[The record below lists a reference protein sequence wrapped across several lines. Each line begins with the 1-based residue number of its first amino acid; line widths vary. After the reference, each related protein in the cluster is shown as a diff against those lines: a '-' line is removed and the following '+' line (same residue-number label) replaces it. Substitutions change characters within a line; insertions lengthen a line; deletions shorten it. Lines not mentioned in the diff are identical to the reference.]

1 MDVSEP
7 KKKKPGRPKKHKKNE
22 PEQPENYVSSSCQ
35 VLRNH
40 TNAEIHFFSSGRG
53 FYCKICQIKTEI
65 HIRLSRCFTAK
76 GSSTGLSLVGPTKV
90 KACKSFLFTE
100 GSLKLISGCV
110 YPYSQG

>member
-40 TNAEIHFFSSGRG
+40 TKAEI
-53 FYCKICQIKTEI
+53 QQP
-65 HIRLSRCFTAK
+65 L
-76 GSSTGLSLVGPTKV
+76 LSLFWQR
-90 KACKSFLFTE
+90 FL
-100 GSLKLISGCV
+100 L
-110 YPYSQG
+110 